1 MSPAGIA
8 TVARQEFRLR
18 IRAGRWR
25 VLLGIWFG
33 VLLLFT
39 GLLRAALGGFSNE
52 DVSDK
57 GIVLFGGLMLFVLGL
72 ALLVVPALAAQSVNG
87 DRERGTLAT
96 LQVTRLT
103 AADICL
109 GKFAAAWG
117 TALVFL
123 ALTLPLVGFAI
134 SQKGVQVGRV
144 AVVTVVLALLLGT
157 VCAISLALSALLS
170 RTTTSGVLAYLAVF
184 ALTIGTAV
192 TFGLATAIT
201 TEKYTETYPQACPAL
216 PSPPPSAGP
225 NGYVLNCAPTQP
237 FQTSRARTDRTWWL
251 LAPNPF
257 VILADA
263 APQLPPLTEAQKLQR
278 KADEQRGV
286 FRQDARDIDPL
297 GGLGRAI
304 RGLRDTPTPVV
315 RGSVSYT
322 PTQTL
327 TSSDGGA
334 YTSSL
339 NIALDPPQRRR
350 PVWPYGLAFDVA
362 LAVGALWL
370 TTRRLSTP
378 SRTLPKGQR
387 VA

>member
-1 MSPAGIA
+1 MSPHGIA
-8 TVARQEFRLR
+8 TVAKQEFRLR

-25 VLLGIWFG
+25 WLLSIWFG
-33 VLLLFT
+33 ILLLFT
-39 GLLRAALGGFSNE
+39 GLLRGALGGFTQQN
-52 DVSDK
+52 VVDK
-57 GIVLFGGLMLFVLGL
+57 GIVIYGGLMLFVLGL

-123 ALTLPLVGFAI
+123 GLSLPLVGYAVT
-134 SQKGVQVGRV
+134 QKGVPVTRV
-144 AVVTVVLALLLGT
+144 LVITVVLALLLGT

-184 ALTIGTAV
+184 ALTIGTLI

-201 TEKYTETYPQACPAL
+201 TEKYTETYDNACPSL
-216 PSPPPSAGP
+216 PLDTPQEQRDQIMA
-225 NGYVLNCAPTQP
+225 NCGTP
-237 FQTSRARTDRTWWL
+237 QTYEASRARPDRTWWL

-263 APQLPPLTEAQKLQR
+263 APQLPPLTEEEKRRRANGQ
-278 KADEQRGV
+278 DHT
-286 FRQDARDIDPL
+286 QDARDLDPL
-297 GGLGRAI
+297 GGIGRAV
-304 RGLRDTPTPVV
+304 RDLRNPPDPVN
-315 RGSVSYT
+315 RTISYSST
-322 PTQTL
+322 SGGAAF
-327 TSSDGGA
+327 SSDL
-334 YTSSL
+334 S
-339 NIALDPPQRRR
+339 IALDGTPKRK
-350 PVWPYGLAFDVA
+350 PVWPWGLAFDVV
-362 LAVGALWL
+362 LATLALWI

-378 SRTLPKGQR
+378 TRNLPKGQR

>member
-1 MSPAGIA
+1 MSPHGIA
-8 TVARQEFRLR
+8 TVAQQEFRLR

-25 VLLGIWFG
+25 VLLSIWFA
-33 VLLLFT
+33 VLVLFT
-39 GLLRAALGGFSNE
+39 CLLRAALGGFSNE
-52 DVSDK
+52 DVADK
-57 GIVLFGGLMLFVLGL
+57 GIVIYGGLMLFVLGL

-96 LQVTRLT
+96 LQVTRLS

-123 ALTLPLVGFAI
+123 FVTLPLVVYAI
-134 SQKGVQVGRV
+134 AQKGVPVGRV

-184 ALTIGTAV
+184 ALTVGTLIA
-192 TFGLATAIT
+192 FGLTTAIT
-201 TEKYTETYPQACPAL
+201 TEPYTSSYQNPCPSASQLPQDLPQAQRDQIL
-216 PSPPPSAGP
+216 AGC
-225 NGYVLNCAPTQP
+225 GQTQT
-237 FQTSRARTDRTWWL
+237 FQETRSRTDRTWWL

-263 APQLPPLTEAQKLQR
+263 APQLPPLTAAQKRQR
-278 KADEQRGV
+278 QADEQRGV

-297 GGLGRAI
+297 GGLGRAV
-304 RGLRDTPTPVV
+304 RGLREPPTAIGRSTVGYSQVGPVS
-315 RGSVSYT
+315 GGY
-322 PTQTL
+322 
-327 TSSDGGA
+327 SSQL
-334 YTSSL
+334 S
-339 NIALDPPQRRR
+339 IALDPPKRRR

-362 LAVGALWL
+362 VAAGALWV
-370 TTRRLSTP
+370 TTRRLATP
-378 SRTLPKGQR
+378 SRNLPKGQR